1 MRTLEEKLALPYVL
15 CDLSC
20 GLNFHGGKD
29 SDWIHIDHDPADG
42 MDIVT
47 DWNELHKHLPEKCV
61 NELHFSD
68 AIEHIR
74 TWQSDITMN
83 QINRVIKINGIF
95 WGTTPNRDYIFKAA
109 LQGLQNEDWIHRNLY
124 GDGAG
129 YGHTHYRTF
138 TKPLLKEY
146 LEKYGFGEVEFK
158 PIEGWIHWTCKKL
171 RDI

>member
-1 MRTLEEKLALPYVL
+1 MTTKEKIALPFVKV
-15 CDLSC
+15 DLAC
-20 GLNFHGGKD
+20 GLNMHGGKE
-29 SDWIHIDHDPADG
+29 SEWIHIDHDPADG

-47 DWNELHKHLPEKCV
+47 DWNNIPLSTQSV
-61 NELHFSD
+61 DELHFSD

-74 TWQSDITMN
+74 TWESDITMGE
-83 QINRVIKINGIF
+83 INRIIKIGGIF

-109 LQGLQNEDWIHRNLY
+109 IEGLQNEEWVQRNLY

-138 TKPLLKEY
+138 TKQLLKEY

-158 PIEGWIHWTCKKL
+158 PIEGWIHWTCKKMKY
-171 RDI
+171 I

>member
-1 MRTLEEKLALPYVL
+1 MTLEEKLSLQFVR

-29 SDWIHIDHDPADG
+29 SEWIHIDADPADG

-47 DWNELHKHLPEKCV
+47 DWNELDKHLPEKCV
-61 NELHFSD
+61 DELHFSD

-74 TWQSDITMN
+74 TWQSDTTMG
-83 QINRVIKINGIF
+83 QINRIVKIGGIF

-109 LQGLQNEDWIHRNLY
+109 IHGLHDEEWIQRNIF
-124 GDGAG
+124 GDGNG
-129 YGHTHYRTF
+129 YGHTHYRVF

-158 PIEGWIHWTCKKL
+158 PIEQWIHWTCKKV